1 MLSFDISTIQK
12 SIKQY
17 DDKNQLIVALEE
29 LSELQKEICKKLRG
43 NENVD
48 MVIEEI
54 ADVYIMLEDLK
65 QILNIKD
72 KDIQREINFKLN
84 RLEERMKTNDIY
96 VSQ

>member
-1 MLSFDISTIQK
+1 MLSFDISTIQE

-17 DDKNQLIVALEE
+17 GDKNQLIVTLEE

-65 QILNIKD
+65 QILDIKD

-96 VSQ
+96 MSK